1 MTFDFAR
8 RNFTSNFS
16 HSSQVTAHRA
26 RAPYLFERLAV
37 PPQSGEPLTDACG
50 QIGAAQ
56 IGAVQQLM
64 IRSDVGM

>member
-8 RNFTSNFS
+8 RKRNGLT
-16 HSSQVTAHRA
+16 QLTG

-37 PPQSGEPLTDACG
+37 RPQSGEPLTDARG

>member
-8 RNFTSNFS
+8 RNFS
-16 HSSQVTAHRA
+16 HRSQLTG

-37 PPQSGEPLTDACG
+37 RPQSGEPLTDACG